1 VVDAHAR
8 GLTANL
14 LIALRHAV
22 KSRNI
27 PLTYD
32 SELEFLDVLRDYVGA

>member
-1 VVDAHAR
+1 VDAHAR
-8 GLTANL
+8 RLTANL

-32 SELEFLDVLRDYVGA
+32 SELEFFDALRDYVGV